1 MRRMRLADLTL
12 TTNIMKAR
20 VSDETQEVYRFL
32 NDLRDDGDINMFGAA
47 PYIVDF
53 FDVTK
58 GEARRLLAAWFN
70 N

>member
-1 MRRMRLADLTL
+1 
-12 TTNIMKAR
+12 MKAR
-20 VSDETQEVYRFL
+20 ISDETLEVYRFL

-47 PYIVDF
+47 PYIVDS

-70 N
+70 K